1 MVGIVRPCTDL
12 IHNCQEMG
20 FGEKWFRCYH
30 HLCHCSLLECSL
42 IDNWWDLLRLKN
54 MDSETGRERESK
66 NNHHLISLFFF
77 SLNFGWGP
85 FHCKDLWKGVG
96 VSGGLGVVKLQL
108 KQGGGTV
115 VCSFFSASLHGN
127 FVNSW
132 EIHTL
137 AAAQQR
143 GRTVWK
149 HNIVHRL
156 TRTVRKSHSI
166 CCHPEMV
173 SWGEIWLT
181 RWSKS
186 LGFVA

>member
-1 MVGIVRPCTDL
+1 MVQMLSSSMPLQSAWMFTDWQL
-12 IHNCQEMG
+12 MG
-20 FGEKWFRCYH
+20 FTEVKKHG
-30 HLCHCSLLECSL
+30 
-42 IDNWWDLLRLKN
+42 LR
-54 MDSETGRERESK
+54 DRERERESK

-108 KQGGGTV
+108 KQGGGAV

-186 LGFVA
+186 LGFLA